1 MELYQ
6 TAIGLQPIHEPEGK
20 SLHDH
25 IHRHPLALL
34 VLTLVL
40 GQRPAVRRWSLRGGG
55 LGRETVECS
64 CSWQVQAL
72 GRAPGYP
79 QHHYAQHSRVL

>member
-6 TAIGLQPIHEPEGK
+6 TAIGLQPVEEPGGR
-20 SLHDH
+20 SVCDH

-40 GQRPAVRRWSLRGGG
+40 GQRPAVRRRSLRGGG
-55 LGRETVECS
+55 LGRGTVECS
-64 CSWQVQAL
+64 CS
-72 GRAPGYP
+72 
-79 QHHYAQHSRVL
+79 